1 MRAHRKKLSSQK
13 KDSFFVRV
21 LQFSFVAGYG
31 MIKEK
36 GGLPMKR
43 LAALFFALVICCV
56 SIPAAALQDQ
66 VMLDDVTYT
75 VDTEAGTI
83 SDEENFYLYQVT
95 LRSDGYTLDI
105 TYPNGAEYSRTAFP
119 GGYSE
124 EYGEDYRST
133 PSAYPDGDTL
143 EEVLQQADVVTVP
156 QKQAQ
161 RGNKSVLLL
170 LLLLV
175 LGLFF
180 AGYPYGAWYIEWGWH
195 FKGAEPS
202 PGALLFNRVIGIL
215 LLIGTLV
222 WFIFI

>member
-1 MRAHRKKLSSQK
+1 M
-13 KDSFFVRV
+13 RV

-36 GGLPMKR
+36 GGFLMKR
-43 LAALFFALVICCV
+43 LAALFFALVICCYV
-56 SIPAAALQDQ
+56 AIPAAALQDQ
-66 VMLDDVTYT
+66 VLLGNVTYT

-83 SDEENFYLYQVT
+83 SDGENFYQYQIT

-105 TYPNGAEYSRTAFP
+105 TYPNGVEYSRTAFP

-133 PSAYPDGDTL
+133 ASAYPDGDTL
-143 EEVLQQADVVTVP
+143 EEVLQQAGVVTVP

-222 WFIFI
+222 WFLFL

>member
-1 MRAHRKKLSSQK
+1 
-13 KDSFFVRV
+13 
-21 LQFSFVAGYG
+21 

-36 GGLPMKR
+36 GGFLMKR
-43 LAALFFALVICCV
+43 LAVRLVALVICCV
-56 SIPAAALQDQ
+56 SIPAVALQDQ
-66 VMLDDVTYT
+66 VLLDNVTYT

-83 SDEENFYLYQVT
+83 SDGENFYQYQIT

-105 TYPNGAEYSRTAFP
+105 TYPNGVEYSRTAFP

-143 EEVLQQADVVTVP
+143 EEVLQQAGVVTAP

-222 WFIFI
+222 WFLFL